1 MIPKLRKE
9 NLKAAYKV
17 IDFLIENP
25 GAIQVE
31 VRKVIDKN
39 KEVLKHGD
47 VLGRPF
53 KGRAHY
59 KNYRNIEQYLIRKGL
74 VEIKKDGKY
83 LRYFVKK

>member
-1 MIPKLRKE
+1 M
-9 NLKAAYKV
+9 
-17 IDFLIENP
+17 P
-25 GAIQVE
+25 GVPQVD
-31 VRKVIDKN
+31 VRRVIDKN

-83 LRYFVKK
+83 LRYFVKKWKIKIT